1 MTGRQNTR
9 RLSAC
14 ATFYYMLDAQLFLQP
29 HLIPRT
35 KHNEVNLIQRVW
47 HIYKETK

>member
-9 RLSAC
+9 HLSVC
-14 ATFYYMLDAQLFLQP
+14 ATLHYMLDAQLFLQP

-35 KHNEVNLIQRVW
+35 KHKEVSLTPRVW
-47 HIYKETK
+47 HIYRETA